1 MTLANLITTIRI
13 ILAPVFM
20 IFIINDQY
28 KWALVVFII
37 CGISDGADGMVAR
50 LMNQKT
56 RLGTYLD
63 PLADKLLLVA
73 TFIALSVRGFLPA
86 WLTVLVIARDVMI
99 LLGVVV
105 ISLNRM
111 EFRVKPSMVS
121 KINTCFQ
128 FTTAIAVLSRNYLPL
143 PSVFF
148 LFLYYATA
156 LFTITSGLHYLQYL
170 FKVMGEGSGNN
181 RRVKGNGVS
190 KVQSHR

>member
-128 FTTAIAVLSRNYLPL
+128 FATAIAVLSRNYLPL

-156 LFTITSGLHYLQYL
+156 LFTISSGLHYLQYL

-181 RRVKGNGVS
+181 RRPKGDGAS
-190 KVQSHR
+190 KGQYHR

>member
-13 ILAPVFM
+13 LLAPVFM
-20 IFIINDQY
+20 IFVINDQY

-50 LMNQKT
+50 LLNQKT
-56 RLGTYLD
+56 KLGMYLD

-99 LLGVVV
+99 LLGVLV

-111 EFRVKPSMVS
+111 EFRMKPSFVS

-128 FTTAIAVLSRNYLPL
+128 FATAIAVLSRNFLPL
-143 PSVFF
+143 PPLFF

-170 FKVMGEGSGNN
+170 FKIMGEGSGNS
-181 RRVKGNGVS
+181 RERKGAESS
-190 KVQSHR
+190 KIQSLP

>member
-1 MTLANLITTIRI
+1 MTIANLVTTIRI

-28 KWALVVFII
+28 KSALVVFII
-37 CGISDGADGMVAR
+37 CVISDGADGMVAR
-50 LMNQKT
+50 LLDQKS

-99 LLGVVV
+99 LLGVLV

-128 FTTAIAVLSRNYLPL
+128 FATATAVLSRNYLPL
-143 PSVFF
+143 PSTFF
-148 LFLYYATA
+148 RFLYYATA
-156 LFTITSGLHYLQYL
+156 LFTVSSGLHYLQYL
-170 FKVMGEGSGNN
+170 FKIMGEGTGNS
-181 RRVKGNGVS
+181 RAKGNGGPS
-190 KVQSHR
+190 A

>member
-156 LFTITSGLHYLQYL
+156 LFTISSGLHYLQYL

-181 RRVKGNGVS
+181 RRPKGNGVS
-190 KVQSHR
+190 KVQFHR

>member
-1 MTLANLITTIRI
+1 MTIANLITTIRI
-13 ILAPVFM
+13 VLAPVFM

-28 KWALVVFII
+28 KSALIVFII

-50 LMNQKT
+50 LFNQKS

-73 TFIALSVRGFLPA
+73 AFIALSVRGLLPP

-105 ISLNRM
+105 LSLNRM

-156 LFTITSGLHYLQYL
+156 LFTISSGLHYLQYL
-170 FKVMGEGSGNN
+170 FKVMGEGPGNS
-181 RRVKGNGVS
+181 KGPAV
-190 KVQSHR
+190 R